1 MARWCL
7 KRDHAL
13 NDDEHWNL
21 GCNDEWGTHHE
32 CEDCPHNRYMG
43 DGSAITANANS
54 TLLEKEQI
62 NDAFTKMI
70 LKG

>member
-13 NDDEHWNL
+13 NDDERWNL
-21 GCNDEWGTHHE
+21 GCDDEWGTHHK

-43 DGSAITANANS
+43 DGKAITNANNYGNYS
-54 TLLEKEQI
+54 
-62 NDAFTKMI
+62 
-70 LKG
+70 